1 MLIDSHV
8 HTIHSADSETPVSS
22 MIERAID
29 LGMKKICITDHH
41 DYDYP
46 NHGNDIYDF
55 CMDAPAYYSDMLKW
69 REYFKD
75 QIHVLI
81 GAEVG
86 VEPYLAEKLEKFVN
100 SQPFDFIIG
109 SSHIIHRMDPYY
121 PDFFENRKDTE
132 CFMDY
137 FESILEN
144 LQVFSNFDVYGHL
157 DYIVRYAPLKDTN
170 YSYSLFC
177 DVIDEILKKLIDMG
191 KGIELNTGGFLK
203 LSTPNPHPDII
214 KRYKELGGEIITV
227 GSDAHF
233 TKDLGGHFSQ
243 AADILK
249 DCGFRYYT
257 VFCQRRPEFVPLD

>member
-22 MIERAID
+22 MIERAIE
-29 LGMKKICITDHH
+29 LGMPKICITDHH
-41 DYDYP
+41 DFDYP
-46 NHGNDIYDF
+46 YDDYDF

-69 REYFKD
+69 RGHFKEK
-75 QIHVLI
+75 IHILI

-86 VEPYLAEKLEKFVN
+86 VEPYLTERLEHFVN
-100 SQPFDFIIG
+100 SRPFDFIIA

-121 PDFFENRKDTE
+121 PEFFENRNDTD
-132 CFMDY
+132 CFMEY
-137 FESILEN
+137 FQSILEN

-157 DYIVRYAPLKDTN
+157 DYIVRYAPQKDKN
-170 YSYSLFC
+170 YSYSLFF

-191 KGIELNTGGFLK
+191 KGMELNTGGFLK
-203 LSTPNPHPDII
+203 LPFPNPHPDII

-233 TKDLGGHFSQ
+233 AKDLGGNFTK
-243 AADILK
+243 AACILK

-257 VFCQRRPEFVPLD
+257 VFKQRKPEFLPID